1 MGWSKGKGLGAKMDG
16 DQNFVRISHKADQKG
31 IGYADRDDQWTTH
44 ENNFNSLLK
53 SLDDGAEHSASEHC
67 DTDTAAEG
75 AFCGLGFG
83 SSNKSKKKKNKK
95 DKTIKSKLSGKSLEE
110 MSKSSG
116 VRVHYRKFTRGKD
129 ISRYSEKDLAN
140 IFGKKVDD
148 DDEPQAAAAAEDT
161 TNTKENDDVEL
172 RYGITTIET
181 GTTISDYFKR
191 KKNKKAKKGED
202 DVEPAESNGCSSEA
216 VAETA
221 EIIDVETLPDD
232 QIRKKKK
239 KSKRTRSEAA
249 IDEDEIITIAES
261 PTAVEVDKEK
271 DKKKKKKKKKNKE
284 KERESVDEIVNLDE
298 TVITLLDEDS
308 MEVNDVVVEKPP
320 KAKKR
325 KKNAPSPEPTNDDTE
340 VTSTDHHQPTANSAF
355 FKHIL
360 DTILTVNSTSSGT
373 SSTELN
379 QSATAIDQQTRS
391 ANANIGIVQ
400 PTPIFAETYEL
411 NRYQA
416 EMFRFVDLSG
426 FPNANISNLSGY
438 GFSKNID
445 LKITAKSQDHSRIN
459 DLWDYALIN
468 KYGKD
473 VIRTKKKQRYS
484 VKALKKKSLF
494 KAL

>member
-16 DQNFVRISHKADQKG
+16 DQNFIRISHKADQKG
-31 IGYADRDDQWTTH
+31 IGYSDRDDQWTAH
-44 ENNFNSLLK
+44 ENQFNSLLK
-53 SLDDGAEHSASEHC
+53 SLDEPEKSEVEHEGS
-67 DTDTAAEG
+67 DNDAAAVG
-75 AFCGLGFG
+75 AFCGFGFG
-83 SSNKSKKKKNKK
+83 SSDKSKKKKKK
-95 DKTIKSKLSGKSLEE
+95 DKDKSNKAKLSGKSLEE

-129 ISRYSEKDLAN
+129 TSRYSEKDLAN
-140 IFGKKVDD
+140 IFGKKVT
-148 DDEPQAAAAAEDT
+148 DDEEPQEAEE
-161 TNTKENDDVEL
+161 TNDTKENDDVEL
-172 RYGITTIET
+172 NYGITTIET
-181 GTTISDYFKR
+181 GTTISDYF
-191 KKNKKAKKGED
+191 NKKKTKKSKKDVCADE
-202 DVEPAESNGCSSEA
+202 DVEPEPKPNGSTSAAEVEA
-216 VAETA
+216 TEV
-221 EIIDVETLPDD
+221 IDVDTLPDE
-232 QIRKKKK
+232 QTRKKKK
-239 KSKRTRSEAA
+239 KKKRTRSEAA
-249 IDEDEIITIAES
+249 IDEEEVITIAES
-261 PTAVEVDKEK
+261 PPAADVEK

-284 KERESVDEIVNLDE
+284 KERESADETVNLDE
-298 TVITLLDEDS
+298 TVITLLDDDS

-325 KKNAPSPEPTNDDTE
+325 KKNATANDDTE
-340 VTSTDHHQPTANSAF
+340 VTSTDHHQPIENSAF

-360 DTILTVNSTSSGT
+360 DTILTVNPTSSGT

-379 QSATAIDQQTRS
+379 ESATVADEQTRS
-391 ANANIGIVQ
+391 VNAHTGGVQ

-416 EMFRFVDLSG
+416 EMFRFVDLAG
-426 FPNANISNLSGY
+426 FPNANISDLSGY